1 MPSVVIPAYNE
12 ANGIERCVR
21 SVLADGIEGLVVVV
35 VPNACKDDTAMRARA
50 FSGVATA
57 TVLVVDT
64 PEGGKTNAINLGER
78 ALRESGNDVFP
89 RLFLDGDIELR
100 PGTLRALFAAAAGPE
115 ARVVS
120 AQPEFEASRSSL
132 LVRLFYAADALNPY
146 HLTSAPNG
154 SGTYCVSATARARW
168 GEFPNVIAD
177 DSYVERQF
185 AASERVT
192 MLGAYSIVRV
202 PRYYS
207 ALRAISARK
216 RVGAQELNA
225 IAPLR
230 KDQCDATGTFGVVAR
245 ACLARPQLWPALVV
259 WAATKLFERIERGKV
274 AGKTGTDRW
283 QHDMS
288 SRQ

>member
-1 MPSVVIPAYNE
+1 MK
-12 ANGIERCVR
+12 
-21 SVLADGIEGLVVVV
+21 VLAPVL
-35 VPNACKDDTAMRARA
+35 
-50 FSGVATA
+50 ATEW
-57 TVLVVDT
+57 VLPV
-64 PEGGKTNAINLGER
+64 
-78 ALRESGNDVFP
+78 
-89 RLFLDGDIELR
+89 
-100 PGTLRALFAAAAGPE
+100 ALFAAAAGPE